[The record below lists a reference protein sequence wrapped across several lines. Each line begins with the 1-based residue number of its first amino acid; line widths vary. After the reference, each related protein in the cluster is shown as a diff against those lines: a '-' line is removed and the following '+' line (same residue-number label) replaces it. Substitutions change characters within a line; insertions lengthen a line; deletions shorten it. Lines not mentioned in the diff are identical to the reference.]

1 MLDTAVSACILS
13 ILYIYILLC
22 VYNQERGALAFD
34 TTVSMCKHSIIC
46 INHIYYYVYIHRS
59 ENHFVSYSVLN
70 TAAVACVSE
79 Q

>member
-1 MLDTAVSACILS
+1 LLDTAVSACILS

-46 INHIYYYVYIHRS
+46 INHIYYYVYIHILLS
-59 ENHFVSYSVLN
+59 EVKIAFII
-70 TAAVACVSE
+70 AQKE
-79 Q
+79 IM

>member
-46 INHIYYYVYIHRS
+46 INHIYYYVYIHILLS
-59 ENHFVSYSVLN
+59 EVKIAFII
-70 TAAVACVSE
+70 AQKE
-79 Q
+79 IM